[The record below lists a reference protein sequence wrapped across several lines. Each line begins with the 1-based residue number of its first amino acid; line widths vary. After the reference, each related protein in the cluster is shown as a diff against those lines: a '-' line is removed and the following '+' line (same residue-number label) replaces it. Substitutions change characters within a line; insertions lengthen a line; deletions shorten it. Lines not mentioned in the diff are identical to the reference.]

1 MKRSD
6 FYMAF
11 AIMRKAAAVVFVIA
25 AACIAAACSQG
36 GGAPELIFSD
46 LPGIYQSRFELFVGC
61 SDQSLTLYYTTD
73 CSNPTPDSNL
83 YDSGEGISLAYR
95 GGGRSDPSSVNI
107 IRVAAFDSDG
117 NQVGE
122 TLTGTYIL
130 SDVPEVRYTTMIV
143 SIVCEPDDLYDYE
156 RGIMVEGKVRD
167 EFLANRP
174 AYWPEGNP
182 QLANFFMS
190 GREWERP
197 AHVEFFSETG
207 EPLLTQEVGI
217 RVSGGYNRQNEV
229 KSLRLFARYDYADKN
244 VMSYDFY
251 PGLGSLTGVPVGDF
265 KSLILRSG
273 SNNIWNSMVQ
283 TQFLM
288 QLGEDVGLDT
298 MHYRP
303 VCVYLN
309 GKYYGYMAMV
319 EDYSPTYFETHYNL
333 DADNITCINGA
344 AELWGERVWELDN
357 GETSE
362 FNEFKHMMNYIM
374 TLDMRSEEYYQ
385 KASEMLDLDNFIRYM
400 CFEGYIANSDWPQ
413 NNVRVWRYNN
423 GETEREDKYNPDA
436 EAYGEDG
443 RWRFLL
449 KDLDLAAG
457 YGDAVETNIFSR
469 LDSDD
474 GGLRLNAV
482 FKSLFRNADFR
493 NRVFCFMCDLISDT
507 MKPENVGAALG
518 EVAAS
523 ALGEMRYFTKSYGVS
538 GGSNE
543 AWQNHLS
550 TPMSFFERRYD
561 IVKEQLADE
570 YDSVWANL
578 SVKVDGEGRVGV
590 NTLNVD
596 SGAELSYL
604 VGLRVPVTATPA
616 DGWKLKSLTVDGK
629 PVELEEVDGE
639 LCGKFMVASRNPELE
654 VVFEPDSDYIE
665 PTVGLVINELKYNHP
680 RIGDYTDL
688 VEIYNGTDAPVYLK
702 GYTLVKEGKRS
713 DGSDDRDEWVFP
725 AATLGAGEYMVI
737 ACDNIGTKKLQVDYH
752 ASFALGVGD
761 KLTLYDRYGN
771 EVDSL
776 KLPECNNFVVLA
788 RDELGEWYFE
798 PDGSFGE
805 PNIES
810 GGYELTSVIDSNA
823 FGKFIHDG
831 RFIDDLAVSDGDG
844 SYTISLM
851 SLREHFGSDRVER
864 HMELLESARVSGG
877 YDLDEALAVLD
888 YHRFY
893 IETLDSNIL
902 FRY

>member
-1 MKRSD
+1 
-6 FYMAF
+6 
-11 AIMRKAAAVVFVIA
+11 MREFVRIFAAAA
-25 AACIAAACSQG
+25 AICAVCLLNSCAAG
-36 GGAPELIFSD
+36 GELGLSFSD
-46 LPGIYQSRFELFVGC
+46 PPGIYQSRFSLYVTNPD
-61 SDQSLTLYYTTD
+61 SSLTLYYTTD

-83 YDSGEGISLAYR
+83 YDSDKGINLAYR

-107 IRVAAFDSDG
+107 IRVAAFDSKG
-117 NQVGE
+117 SQVGD

-197 AHVEFFSETG
+197 AHVEFYSQTG
-207 EPLLTQEVGI
+207 ELLLRQNVGV

-229 KSLRLFARYDYADKN
+229 KSLRLIARYDYADKN

-251 PGLGSLTGVPVGDF
+251 PGLKSLTGVPVGDF

-333 DADNITCINGA
+333 DADSITCVNGS

-457 YGDAVETNIFSR
+457 YGDPVETNIFSR

-493 NRVFCFMCDLISDT
+493 NRVFCFMCDLVSDT

-590 NTLNVD
+590 NTLDVD
-596 SGAELSYL
+596 DGAELSYL
-604 VGLRVPVTATPA
+604 VGLKVPVTVTFAE
-616 DGWKLKSLTVDGK
+616 GWKLKSLTVDRK
-629 PVELEEVDGE
+629 PVELEEVDGV

-680 RIGDYTDL
+680 RVGDYTDL
-688 VEIYNGTDAPVYLK
+688 VEIYNGTDAPIYLK

-761 KLTLYDRYGN
+761 KLTLYDRYG
-771 EVDSL
+771 EKVDSL

-788 RDELGEWYFE
+788 RDELGEWYYE
-798 PDGSFGE
+798 PYGSFGE
-805 PNIES
+805 PNVKVD
-810 GGYELTSVIDSNA
+810 GYELTSVIDSNA

-844 SYTISLM
+844 SYTISLA

-864 HMELLESARVSGG
+864 HMELLEDARVPGG

-888 YHRFY
+888 YHRFF